1 MRATIRAAA
10 AACNATRASARGAPN
25 PARGAA
31 GLLESDAPLPVV
43 SIVSKSPVAQRF
55 RGFLPV
61 VIDIETGGFV
71 AETDAMLEIA
81 AVLVEHD
88 AEAGWHRAT
97 TIGHHVQPFA
107 GARLDEAALRF
118 NKIDPWHPFRFAVS
132 EAVAIGDIFE
142 RVRRAV
148 QAHGCTRAILVG
160 HNPAFDLSFLKAAVE
175 RAGVKRNPF
184 HAFSTFD
191 TASLAGVAYG
201 QTVLSRAVQ
210 AAGMSW
216 EEEAA
221 HSAVYDAEKTADLFC
236 AIVNRWDKVRAGS

>member
-1 MRATIRAAA
+1 M
-10 AACNATRASARGAPN
+10 
-25 PARGAA
+25 
-31 GLLESDAPLPVV
+31 
-43 SIVSKSPVAQRF
+43 SKPPIAQRF

-61 VIDIETGGFV
+61 VVDIETAGFV
-71 AETDAMLEIA
+71 AETDALLEIA
-81 AVLVEHD
+81 AVLLERD
-88 AEAGWHRAT
+88 PEAGWRRAQT
-97 TIGHHVQPFA
+97 VGHHVQPFP

-118 NKIDPWHPFRFAVS
+118 NGIDPFHPFRLAVS
-132 EAVAIGDIFE
+132 EAHALNDIFE
-142 RVRRAV
+142 HVRRAV

-160 HNPAFDLSFLKAAVE
+160 HNPAFDLSFLRAAVE

-201 QTVLSRAVQ
+201 QTVLARAVA

-216 EEEAA
+216 DAQAA

-236 AIVNRWDKVRAGS
+236 AIVNRWDRLQAPGETGDG

>member
-1 MRATIRAAA
+1 
-10 AACNATRASARGAPN
+10 
-25 PARGAA
+25 
-31 GLLESDAPLPVV
+31 
-43 SIVSKSPVAQRF
+43 VSKPPAAQRF

-61 VIDIETGGFV
+61 VVDIETAGFI
-71 AETDAMLEIA
+71 AETDALLEIA
-81 AVLVEHD
+81 AVLLECD
-88 AEAGWHRAT
+88 PEAGWRRAA
-97 TIGHHVQPFA
+97 TIGHHVQPFP

-118 NKIDPWHPFRFAVS
+118 NKIDPFHPFRIAVS
-132 EAVAIGDIFE
+132 EAHALNDIFE
-142 RVRRAV
+142 RVRKEV
-148 QAHGCTRAILVG
+148 QVHGCTRAILVG

-201 QTVLSRAVQ
+201 QTVLARAVA

-216 EEEAA
+216 DAEAA

-236 AIVNRWDKVRAGS
+236 AIVNRWDQLREPAARIPG

>member
-1 MRATIRAAA
+1 M
-10 AACNATRASARGAPN
+10 
-25 PARGAA
+25 
-31 GLLESDAPLPVV
+31 
-43 SIVSKSPVAQRF
+43 SKTPVAQRF

-61 VIDIETGGFV
+61 VVDIETGGFV
-71 AETDAMLEIA
+71 PETDALLEIA

-88 AEAGWHRAT
+88 VEVGWHRTT

-132 EAVAIGDIFE
+132 ETVAIADIFE

-148 QAHGCTRAILVG
+148 QSHGCTRAILVG

-175 RAGVKRNPF
+175 RSGVKRNPF

-210 AAGMSW
+210 AAGMGW

-236 AIVNRWDKVRAGS
+236 AIVNRWDRLRAGV

>member
-1 MRATIRAAA
+1 
-10 AACNATRASARGAPN
+10 
-25 PARGAA
+25 
-31 GLLESDAPLPVV
+31 
-43 SIVSKSPVAQRF
+43 VSKPPAAQRF

-61 VIDIETGGFV
+61 VVDIETAGFI
-71 AETDAMLEIA
+71 AETDALLEIA
-81 AVLVEHD
+81 AVLLECD
-88 AEAGWHRAT
+88 PEAGWRRAA
-97 TIGHHVQPFA
+97 TIGHHVQPFP

-118 NKIDPWHPFRFAVS
+118 NKIDPFHPFRIAVS
-132 EAVAIGDIFE
+132 EAHALNDIFE
-142 RVRRAV
+142 RVRKEV

-160 HNPAFDLSFLKAAVE
+160 HNPAFDLSFLKAAVD

-201 QTVLSRAVQ
+201 QTVLARAVA

-216 EEEAA
+216 DAEAA

-236 AIVNRWDKVRAGS
+236 AIVNRWDQLREPAARIPG